1 MLLKK
6 ISYQEQSIILFDF
19 VFVIFKDDIK
29 DKIIYLLYLKLN
41 IDLIRGEELNIY
53 LICYRDC
60 VEVCI
65 VFELQTLC
73 NLGNQIGIS
82 RVTFLTLL
90 KLNFQQ

>member
-1 MLLKK
+1 MVLKK

-41 IDLIRGEELNIY
+41 INLIREELNIY

-73 NLGNQIGIS
+73 NLENQIGIS

>member
-1 MLLKK
+1 MVLKK

-41 IDLIRGEELNIY
+41 IDLIREELNIY
-53 LICYRDC
+53 LICYRDY

-82 RVTFLTLL
+82 HVTFLTLL